1 MEVAFMKPLFL
12 YLAFKILRMDT
23 TLINIL
29 CLILL
34 FLGILGTFLPVLP
47 GLLLSIC
54 GLLIYKFGTDSDLSM
69 IYIWAFG
76 ILTLVSVVLSY
87 VIPAKTNQK
96 YGGTR
101 WGSIGSIIGTIVGMF
116 LPIPLGF
123 LVGMFAGVFIGEL
136 LHDSKDMTKAWKS
149 TKGAFI
155 GFIYGTGF
163 SLVVGVAMFLVV
175 VLDMLNVI

>member
-1 MEVAFMKPLFL
+1 
-12 YLAFKILRMDT
+12 MDVV
-23 TLINIL
+23 LIEIL
-29 CLILL
+29 CLVLL

-54 GLLIYKFGTDSDLSM
+54 GLLIYKFGTDANLSM
-69 IYIWAFG
+69 IYVWVFV
-76 ILTLVSVVLSY
+76 ILTAASVVLNY

-101 WGSIGSIIGTIVGMF
+101 WGSIGSIVGTIVGMF

-136 LHDSKDMTKAWKS
+136 LHDSKDMSKAWKS

-175 VLDMLNVI
+175 LFNMLNII

>member
-1 MEVAFMKPLFL
+1 
-12 YLAFKILRMDT
+12 MDVV
-23 TLINIL
+23 LIEIL
-29 CLILL
+29 CLVLL

-54 GLLIYKFGTDSDLSM
+54 GLLIYKFGTDADLPM
-69 IYIWAFG
+69 IYIWAFV
-76 ILTLVSVVLSY
+76 ILTAASVVLNY

-136 LHDSKDMTKAWKS
+136 LHDSRDMTKAWKS

-155 GFIYGTGF
+155 GFLYGTGF

-175 VLDMLNVI
+175 LLNMLNVI